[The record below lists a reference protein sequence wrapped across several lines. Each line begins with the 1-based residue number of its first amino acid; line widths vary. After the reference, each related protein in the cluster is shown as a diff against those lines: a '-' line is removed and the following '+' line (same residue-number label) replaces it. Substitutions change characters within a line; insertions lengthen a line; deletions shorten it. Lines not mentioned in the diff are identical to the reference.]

1 MANGIEG
8 PQIARSEGWTCAR
21 CAMTLRWTEEAKNPV
36 LPTTWVEEDGGV
48 YCLSCR
54 RDRAGD
60 EAIDNLP
67 SDTPASDR
75 AKARSQGRLDF
86 EIRRDPESSEKQR
99 RNGTSRAT
107 NPRGGGHPTP
117 MTVAGGSP

>member
-1 MANGIEG
+1 
-8 PQIARSEGWTCAR
+8 
-21 CAMTLRWTEEAKNPV
+21 MTLRWTEEAKNPV

-86 EIRRDPESSEKQR
+86 EIRRDPERPDNRIAKACRTSTPAVR
-99 RNGTSRAT
+99 RARTRLGLHAA
-107 NPRGGGHPTP
+107 PRD
-117 MTVAGGSP
+117 